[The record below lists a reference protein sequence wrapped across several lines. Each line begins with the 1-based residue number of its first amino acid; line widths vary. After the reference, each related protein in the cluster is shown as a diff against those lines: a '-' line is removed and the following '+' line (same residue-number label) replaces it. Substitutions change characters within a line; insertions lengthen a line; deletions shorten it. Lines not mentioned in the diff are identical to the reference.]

1 MSSLWFQ
8 IFAVFH
14 FLGSS
19 FYFLPYIVAF
29 IVSFCSCFF
38 FPYLLSPYSPAI
50 AHRTC
55 HLTFFFLSFLI
66 SYFLSFLSPHVRG
79 ISLFIFV
86 FFVVSPSP
94 SILSFS
100 LIWYIL
106 FYLFDPEG
114 QPCRGWFKSMTKVTP
129 IRSLGINYRIFID
142 GKKNS
147 CYYPSYMFPNQ
158 FRLLL
163 FSRFIFI
170 KYFPI
175 AVMYFPDIADPEG
188 QL

>member
-19 FYFLPYIVAF
+19 FSFLPYIVAF

-38 FPYLLSPYSPAI
+38 FSYLLSPYSPAL

-129 IRSLGINYRIFID
+129 IRCLGINYRIFID
-142 GKKNS
+142 GKKTHAITHLTCS
-147 CYYPSYMFPNQ
+147 RISFAFYYSLVLYSSSISRSPWCI
-158 FRLLL
+158 FR
-163 FSRFIFI
+163 I
-170 KYFPI
+170 
-175 AVMYFPDIADPEG
+175 
-188 QL
+188 